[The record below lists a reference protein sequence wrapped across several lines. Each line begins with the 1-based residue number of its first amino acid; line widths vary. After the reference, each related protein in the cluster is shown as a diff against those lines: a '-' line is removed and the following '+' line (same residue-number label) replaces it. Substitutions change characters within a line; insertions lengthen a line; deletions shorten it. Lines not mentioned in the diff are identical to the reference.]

1 MKNSK
6 FARFYLLPKIHK
18 DCMMFQ
24 VVVLFQTVV
33 IIPKT
38 YLLLYL
44 DFHLGPLILELKS
57 YPK

>member
-1 MKNSK
+1 M
-6 FARFYLLPKIHK
+6 
-18 DCMMFQ
+18 
-24 VVVLFQTVV
+24 LFQTVV

-44 DFHLGPLILELKS
+44 DFHLGPLVLELKS